1 MTLQELI
8 RLAEQLSP
16 GDRKRLI
23 EKISTEPAPEVSEI
37 SPPRPS
43 MWGILADLG
52 EAPSAEEI
60 DAARR
65 EAWENTPREDL

>member
-23 EKISTEPAPEVSEI
+23 EQITTELAPEVSEI

-60 DAARR
+60 DATRR
-65 EAWENTPREDL
+65 EVCKNSAIER